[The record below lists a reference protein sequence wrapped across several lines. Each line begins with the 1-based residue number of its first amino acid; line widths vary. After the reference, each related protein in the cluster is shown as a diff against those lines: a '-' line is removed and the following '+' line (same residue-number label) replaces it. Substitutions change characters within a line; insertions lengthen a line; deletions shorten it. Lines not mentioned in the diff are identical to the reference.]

1 MQPQKFLTFSSTNWN
16 IIEKIFRDELSVFFL
31 LKMTSRTCFFGSGMK
46 IIFHW
51 KAQLFI
57 SFGSLVRSLA
67 CLLGILTVENRD
79 ASLAKNVEL
88 HWRLSDKSLLHVRNK
103 RTKHPKERCVKSVL
117 IRNFFWST
125 FFHIRTEYSI
135 FLRIQS
141 ECGKIRIRKTKN
153 TGTFQAVVSAIWL
166 SETSYWPFL
175 YSSIQIINRTS
186 PPEVFIGKDVVK
198 ICSKFTGEHPCRNAI
213 SIKLQSDFI
222 EITLRRGC
230 SPKNLLHISY
240 FWNISGGLL
249 FFLYSSF

>member
-79 ASLAKNVEL
+79 ASLAKNLEL

-103 RTKHPKERCVKSVL
+103 RTKHPKERCVKSVH
-117 IRNFFWST
+117 IWSFSGSFSGPYFPVFSPNAGNT
-125 FFHIRTEYSI
+125 KQKNSKYGRFSYSA
-135 FLRIQS
+135 
-141 ECGKIRIRKTKN
+141 GTRKTY
-153 TGTFQAVVSAIWL
+153 VVFCL
-166 SETSYWPFL
+166 EL
-175 YSSIQIINRTS
+175 YDNYYKQKPT
-186 PPEVFIGKDVVK
+186 
-198 ICSKFTGEHPCRNAI
+198 T
-213 SIKLQSDFI
+213 
-222 EITLRRGC
+222 
-230 SPKNLLHISY
+230 
-240 FWNISGGLL
+240 
-249 FFLYSSF
+249 